1 MARRILRKVQLQKSD
16 ELLEL
21 LNFAVGILVHI
32 PASANQPIFELIKR
46 TVVRK

>member
-1 MARRILRKVQLQKSD
+1 MARRILSKVQLQKSD
-16 ELLEL
+16 EL

>member
-16 ELLEL
+16 EI

-32 PASANQPIFELIKR
+32 PASANQPIFKLIKR